1 MLRYLPYV
9 LSLALTVYCLI
20 DCLQTDEVLVRNLPK
35 IPWLLLILLFPVV
48 GPVAWL
54 VAGRPDRATV
64 GQHLTQQER
73 WEADYRRR
81 ERQREQQDRARE
93 VRPPRGPDDDPDF
106 LKGI

>member
-20 DCLQTDEVLVRNLPK
+20 DAIQTDEIVIRNLPK
-35 IPWLLLILLFPVV
+35 VAWILLILLFPVV

-54 VAGRPDRATV
+54 VAGRPDKNAATA
-64 GQHLTQQER
+64 HLTQQER

-81 ERQREQQDRARE
+81 EREKEQRERR
-93 VRPPRGPDDDPDF
+93 RPPRGPDDDPEF
-106 LKGI
+106 LGNL

>member
-20 DCLQTDEVLVRNLPK
+20 DCLQTDEVVMRNLPK
-35 IPWLLLILLFPVV
+35 IAWVMLVLLFPVV

-54 VAGRPDRATV
+54 VAGRPSTESRTA
-64 GQHLTQQER
+64 HLTQQER

-81 ERQREQQDRARE
+81 EREREQRDRRQA
-93 VRPPRGPDDDPDF
+93 PRGPDDDPDF

>member
-20 DCLQTDEVLVRNLPK
+20 DALQTDEVVMRGLPK
-35 IPWLLLILLFPVV
+35 IAWVLLILLFPVV

-54 VAGRPDRATV
+54 VAGRPDKDAAR
-64 GQHLTQQER
+64 QYMTQQER
-73 WEADYRRR
+73 WDADRRR
-81 ERQREQQDRARE
+81 RDADREQRERR
-93 VRPPRGPDDDPDF
+93 RPPRGPDDDPDF